1 MEREEAVR
9 AVILTGAGRGFC
21 AGQDLGSVNLDGL
34 HLGELVRKVY
44 NPIVRRIRAVEKPI
58 ICAVNGVAAGAGAN
72 IALAC
77 DIVIASE
84 QATFV
89 QSFSKIGLIPDSGG
103 TVFLPRLLG
112 FGRASALTLLGEKL
126 TGRQAEEVGLIY
138 KSAPADKVMEEAN
151 QIAER
156 LSELPPVGLALTKR
170 ALNRT
175 VFPDLDEH
183 LESEAE
189 LQEQCGLTEDFREG
203 IQAFLQKRTP
213 TFKGR

>member
-1 MEREEAVR
+1 
-9 AVILTGAGRGFC
+9 
-21 AGQDLGSVNLDGL
+21 
-34 HLGELVRKVY
+34 
-44 NPIVRRIRAVEKPI
+44 
-58 ICAVNGVAAGAGAN
+58 
-72 IALAC
+72 
-77 DIVIASE
+77 
-84 QATFV
+84 
-89 QSFSKIGLIPDSGG
+89 
-103 TVFLPRLLG
+103 
-112 FGRASALTLLGEKL
+112 
-126 TGRQAEEVGLIY
+126 VGLIY